1 MVFKPDSEVKKAIQM
16 SRQEYEKFCRD
27 WDVDKLDDPE
37 LKEWMQEKGLEFN
50 QGMVDIE
57 IDGKAERMQTA
68 KTDWGTLE
76 YRPGESPE
84 EAAS

>member
-1 MVFKPDSEVKKAIQM
+1 MAFRPDSEVKKVVQM
-16 SRQEYEKFCRD
+16 TRAEQVKFCRD

-37 LKEWMQEKGLEFN
+37 LKNWMQEKGLEFD
-50 QGMVDIE
+50 QGIVDIE

-84 EAAS
+84 QPAE